1 MAAAALRAGAARN
14 PLPVVRHAKARDF
27 KGGGLRAF
35 FQYRDLGIA
44 RATRG
49 KVLAHVIRAAN
60 SGGKK
65 QVKGSGAHSHAL
77 DFQMVY
83 VLKGRVRFE
92 YEGYGQVTLKAGS
105 SVYQPPGIKHREV
118 WHSPDVEMIEITL
131 PAAFE
136 TRAAE
141 LPKRKARARR
151 R

>member
-1 MAAAALRAGAARN
+1 MAAPRTGAAK
-14 PLPVVRHAKARDF
+14 PVVRHAKARDF
-27 KGGGLRAF
+27 RGGGLRSF

-44 RATRG
+44 AATRG

-60 SGGKK
+60 SGGSK

-105 SVYQPPGIKHREV
+105 SVYQPPGIRHREI

-131 PAAFE
+131 PAEFE
-136 TRAAE
+136 TRPAE
-141 LPKRKARARR
+141 IRKRKTLGRSR
-151 R
+151 